1 LHALME
7 QSATFHIPALDCPEE
22 LTLIER
28 SFKRQPGIR
37 NVSPDYL
44 ARALRI
50 DFDPEQINSAA
61 IAQHLAATG
70 FPATIKLAIV
80 DANAGA
86 EQKSRPLPRTM
97 LLGGALLIAALISNT
112 TPTIAGWLTPALAIA
127 ATIVAGVPVV
137 ASAWRALKLH
147 SLDIQVLITI
157 AAAGAIAIGDYF
169 EAATAMFLFAFSL
182 WLENL
187 SLARANRAIRSLV
200 ALTPTIAHR
209 VSIDAAGSQLID
221 DVDPRSLQLNE
232 TVLIR
237 PGERIPID
245 GEVRSG
251 ESTVNEAAITGES
264 LPVEK
269 RTGSRLF
276 AGSLNGEGALVAN
289 VTRAAGNT
297 TLDNIGR
304 LIEQA
309 RQARSPTER
318 FVDAFSRRYTPAVIV
333 LAVLMM
339 TVPPVLSRLGV
350 GWWESVAWSN
360 WIERGLVLLVVACPC
375 ALVISTPVT
384 IVSALYRA
392 TRHGILV
399 KGGEFL
405 EKAASLRQIAL
416 DKTGTITTGVLS
428 VTNIEA
434 LNGFAADEVLS
445 TAAALER
452 HSEHPLARAIVRAA
466 ESRGLTIAAAESVSA
481 LRGLGVRGTIGGQEM
496 FLGNARLFADPTL
509 ALPELGKSDSTTDGV
524 KLSTIAWL
532 ATKEKLIGRIDLADE
547 PRERTAAAI
556 QELRGLGVQRVV
568 MLTGDNAVAASA
580 MAQQVG
586 IDEVQ
591 AELLPQDK
599 IERVKQLSANARTA
613 MVGDGVNDAPA
624 LAAADIGIALGGQS
638 SDTAMETADVV
649 IMSPELG
656 KVAELIRISRRCR
669 TLLKQNIAFSLATKL
684 AVIALAAAGF
694 ATMWMAVLA
703 DVGASLVVIAN
714 GMRMI
719 RGGKS

>member
-1 LHALME
+1 ME

-44 ARALRI
+44 ARDLRV

-61 IAQHLAATG
+61 IAEHLAATG
-70 FPATIKLAIV
+70 FPATIKLAV
-80 DANAGA
+80 VSANSNL
-86 EQKSRPLPRTM
+86 EPLKPRPLPGTM
-97 LLGGALLIAALISNT
+97 LLGGSILIAAFVST
-112 TPTIAGWLTPALAIA
+112 TFATSAAWITPVLAIA
-127 ATIVAGVPVV
+127 ATIVAGIPVA
-137 ASAWRALKLH
+137 ASAWRALKLR

-182 WLENL
+182 WLESL

-209 VSIDAAGSQLID
+209 VSIDATGEQSID
-221 DVDPRSLQLNE
+221 DLDPRTLQLNE

-245 GEVRSG
+245 GEVQSG
-251 ESTVNEAAITGES
+251 ESAVNEAAITGES

-269 RTGSRLF
+269 RAGSRLF
-276 AGSLNGEGALVAN
+276 AGSLNGEGALVAK
-289 VTRAAGNT
+289 VTRTAGHT
-297 TLDNIGR
+297 TLDGIGR

-318 FVDAFSRRYTPAVIV
+318 FVDAFSRRYTPAVII
-333 LAVLMM
+333 LAVLVMI
-339 TVPPVLSRLGV
+339 VPPLLSRV
-350 GWWESVAWSN
+350 GIGWRESVAWSS

-392 TRHGILV
+392 TREGILV

-405 EKAASLRQIAL
+405 EKAAGLRQIAL
-416 DKTGTITTGVLS
+416 DKTGTVTTGVLS

-434 LNGFAADEVLS
+434 SNGFAADEVLS
-445 TAAALER
+445 TAASLER
-452 HSEHPLARAIVRAA
+452 HSEHPLARAIVRTA
-466 ESRGLTIAAAESVSA
+466 ESRGLTIASAEAVNA
-481 LRGLGVRGTIGGQEM
+481 LRGLGVRGTIDGREL
-496 FLGNARLFADPTL
+496 FLGNARMFAESSL
-509 ALPELGKSDSTTDGV
+509 GLPQLGNSASKQGGV
-524 KLSTIAWL
+524 ELSTVAWL
-532 ATKEKLIGRIDLADE
+532 ATKEKLIGRIDLADQ

-556 QELRGLGVQRVV
+556 QELKSLGVNRVV
-568 MLTGDNAVAASA
+568 MLTGDNAVAAKS

-586 IDEVQ
+586 IEEVQ

-599 IERVKQLSANARTA
+599 IARVKELSATARTA

-669 TLLKQNIAFSLATKL
+669 TLLKQNITFALATKL
-684 AVIALAAAGF
+684 AVIGLAAAGF

-703 DVGASLVVIAN
+703 DVGASLIVIAN

>member
-1 LHALME
+1 ME

-28 SFKRQPGIR
+28 SFERQPGIR
-37 NVSPDYL
+37 KVSPDYL
-44 ARALRI
+44 ARDLRV
-50 DFDPEQINSAA
+50 DFDPEQIDSAA
-61 IAQHLAATG
+61 IAQHLSATG
-70 FPATIKLAIV
+70 FPATIKLAVV
-80 DANAGA
+80 DSNADLA
-86 EQKSRPLPRTM
+86 AQPKSRPLPRTM
-97 LLGGALLIAALISNT
+97 LLGGVLLVAAFISNT
-112 TPTIAGWLTPALAIA
+112 IPTFAGWLAPTLAIA
-127 ATIVAGVPVV
+127 ATIVAGIPVA
-137 ASAWRALKLH
+137 ASAWRALKLR

-157 AAAGAIAIGDYF
+157 AAAGAIVIGDYF

-209 VSIDAAGSQLID
+209 VSNDAAGAQLID
-221 DVDPRSLQLNE
+221 DVDPRTLQLNE

-237 PGERIPID
+237 PGERIPVD
-245 GEVRSG
+245 GEVQSG
-251 ESTVNEAAITGES
+251 DSAVNEAAITGES

-276 AGSLNGEGALVAN
+276 AGSLNGEGALVAK
-289 VTRAAGNT
+289 VTRTAGNT
-297 TLDNIGR
+297 TLDGIGR

-318 FVDAFSRRYTPAVIV
+318 FVDTFSRRYTPAVIV
-333 LAVLMM
+333 LAVLVM
-339 TVPPVLSRLGV
+339 TVPPLLSRLGI
-350 GWWESVAWSN
+350 GRWESVAWSS

-405 EKAASLRQIAL
+405 EKAAGLRQIAL
-416 DKTGTITTGVLS
+416 DKTGTVTTGVLS

-445 TAAALER
+445 TAASLER

-466 ESRGLTIAAAESVSA
+466 ESRGLAIASAESVSA

-496 FLGNARLFADPTL
+496 FLGNARLFAEPML
-509 ALPELGKSDSTTDGV
+509 ALPQLGNSGSKTDGV
-524 KLSTIAWL
+524 KLSTVAWL
-532 ATKEKLIGRIDLADE
+532 ATKEKLIGRIDLADQ
-547 PRERTAAAI
+547 PRERTSAAI
-556 QELRGLGVQRVV
+556 QELRGLGIQRIV
-568 MLTGDNAVAASA
+568 MLTGDNAVAANA
-580 MAQQVG
+580 MAQSVG

-599 IERVKQLSANARTA
+599 IERVKKLSATARTA

-714 GMRMI
+714 GMRML